1 MAQHHGITHGKLIES
16 VRKQSGLVCCS
27 PDTRARSSAMS
38 KAWPVKA
45 KNTMTRR
52 EKLGG
57 SADYEIL
64 DHHAIAMEQ
73 HDAGSARITT
83 IEIMQANAIALDETA
98 DWWVIPFRQYRE
110 HHVAD
115 NEQNKA
121 GHDNE
126 DDDFSGGH
134 LRSLHAGSVKRTSG
148 IAARQ
153 EPMCATTRTRTS
165 CSLAASK
172 KLPFRSSKG
181 PKRLV
186 NLATFIPIN
195 GACWWIWGACQAHP
209 FSPC

>member
-16 VRKQSGLVCCS
+16 VHKQSGLVCCS
-27 PDTRARSSAMS
+27 PDTRARSFAMS

-45 KNTMTRR
+45 KNAMTTR
-52 EKLGG
+52 EKLEE

-83 IEIMQANAIALDETA
+83 IEIMQANAVALDETA
-98 DWWVIPFRQYRE
+98 DRSVIPFRQHRE

-115 NEQNKA
+115 NEQKKT

-134 LRSLHAGSVKRTSG
+134 FAEPSRGLGASG
-148 IAARQ
+148 IAVRR
-153 EPMCATTRTRTS
+153 EPICAITRT
-165 CSLAASK
+165 
-172 KLPFRSSKG
+172 
-181 PKRLV
+181 
-186 NLATFIPIN
+186 
-195 GACWWIWGACQAHP
+195 
-209 FSPC
+209 